1 MEIRKINKTVDEI
14 LKGAEYIGCGASKEA
29 YVKDGIVYKIPRGRY
44 LIERN
49 ELNLYFPVFMDDVN
63 DFLGEIYEEE
73 EALVWPI
80 GQFAIELIIWE
91 AIQDLEK
98 AGLDISCFARIKD
111 YYFDANGVIVIEQE
125 LTEEMG
131 DFEED
136 EFEELWSNFQTELKA
151 LEPILEEEYNVVLRD
166 VRSGNC
172 GFKDGRIK
180 LFDFGISITT
190 QLDSYGSYS
199 DYEDMC

>member
-49 ELNLYFPVFMDDVN
+49 ELNLYFPDFMDDVN

-80 GQFAIELIIWE
+80 GQFAIELVIWE
-91 AIQDLEK
+91 AIQDLEE

-199 DYEDMC
+199 DYEDMY

>member
-80 GQFAIELIIWE
+80 GQFAIELIIWK

-98 AGLDISCFARIKD
+98 AGLDIGCFARIKD

-199 DYEDMC
+199 DYEDIY

>member
-49 ELNLYFPVFMDDVN
+49 ELNLYFPDFMDDVN

-80 GQFAIELIIWE
+80 GQFAIELIIWK
-91 AIQDLEK
+91 AVQDLEE

-111 YYFDANGVIVIEQE
+111 YYFDANGVIIIEQE

-199 DYEDMC
+199 DYEDMY

>member
-1 MEIRKINKTVDEI
+1 MEIRKINKTIDEI

-49 ELNLYFPVFMDDVN
+49 ELNLYFPDFMDDAN

-80 GQFAIELIIWE
+80 GQFATELIVWK
-91 AIQDLEK
+91 AIQDLEE

-199 DYEDMC
+199 DYEDIY

>member
-49 ELNLYFPVFMDDVN
+49 ELNLYFPDFMDDVN

-80 GQFAIELIIWE
+80 GQFAIELIIWK
-91 AIQDLEK
+91 AIQDLEE

-125 LTEEMG
+125 VTEEMG

-199 DYEDMC
+199 DYEDIY

>member
-49 ELNLYFPVFMDDVN
+49 ELNLYFPNFMDDVN

-80 GQFAIELIIWE
+80 GQFAIELIIWK

-199 DYEDMC
+199 DYEDMY

>member
-49 ELNLYFPVFMDDVN
+49 ELNLYLPDFMDDVN

-91 AIQDLEK
+91 AIQDLEE

-199 DYEDMC
+199 DYEDIY

>member
-1 MEIRKINKTVDEI
+1 MKIRKINKTVDEI

-49 ELNLYFPVFMDDVN
+49 ELNLYFPDFMDGVN

-91 AIQDLEK
+91 AIQDLEE

-136 EFEELWSNFQTELKA
+136 EFEELWSNFQTELKT

-199 DYEDMC
+199 DYEDIY

>member
-49 ELNLYFPVFMDDVN
+49 ELNLYFPDFMDDVN

-91 AIQDLEK
+91 AIQDLEE

-172 GFKDGRIK
+172 GFKDERIK

-199 DYEDMC
+199 DYEDMY

>member
-49 ELNLYFPVFMDDVN
+49 ELNLYFPNFMDDVN

-91 AIQDLEK
+91 AIQDLEE

-199 DYEDMC
+199 DYEDIY

>member
-49 ELNLYFPVFMDDVN
+49 ELNLYFPDFMDDVN

-172 GFKDGRIK
+172 GFKDGKIK
-180 LFDFGISITT
+180 LFDFGISTTT

-199 DYEDMC
+199 DYEDIY

>member
-1 MEIRKINKTVDEI
+1 MEIRKINKTIDEI

-49 ELNLYFPVFMDDVN
+49 ELNLYFPDFMDDVN

-80 GQFAIELIIWE
+80 GQFAIELIIWK
-91 AIQDLEK
+91 AIQSLERK
-98 AGLDISCFARIKD
+98 GLNIDCFAKIKG

-125 LTEEMG
+125 LTEEME

-172 GFKDGRIK
+172 GFKDGKIK

-199 DYEDMC
+199 DYEDMY

>member
-136 EFEELWSNFQTELKA
+136 EFDELWSDFQTELKA

>member
-14 LKGAEYIGCGASKEA
+14 LRGAEYIGCGASKEA

-49 ELNLYFPVFMDDVN
+49 ELNLYFPGFMDDVN

-91 AIQDLEK
+91 AIQDLEE

-125 LTEEMG
+125 FTEEMG

-199 DYEDMC
+199 DYEDIY

>member
-49 ELNLYFPVFMDDVN
+49 ELNLYFPGFMDDVN

-91 AIQDLEK
+91 AIQDLEE

-136 EFEELWSNFQTELKA
+136 EFDELWSDFQTELKA

-199 DYEDMC
+199 DYEDIY

>member
-49 ELNLYFPVFMDDVN
+49 ELNLYFPDFMDDVN

-80 GQFAIELIIWE
+80 GQFAIELNIWK

-151 LEPILEEEYNVVLRD
+151 LEPILEEEYNIVLRD

-199 DYEDMC
+199 DYEDMY

>member
-1 MEIRKINKTVDEI
+1 MEIRKINKTIDEI

-49 ELNLYFPVFMDDVN
+49 ELNLYFPDFMDDVN

-80 GQFAIELIIWE
+80 GQFAIELNVWK

-125 LTEEMG
+125 VTEEMG

-166 VRSGNC
+166 VRRGNC

-199 DYEDMC
+199 DYEDMY

>member
-1 MEIRKINKTVDEI
+1 MEIRKINKTIDEI

-49 ELNLYFPVFMDDVN
+49 ELNLYFPDFMDDVN

-199 DYEDMC
+199 DYEDMY

>member
-14 LKGAEYIGCGASKEA
+14 LRGAEYIGCGASKEA

-49 ELNLYFPVFMDDVN
+49 ELNLYFPNFMDDVN

-73 EALVWPI
+73 EALVWPV

-98 AGLDISCFARIKD
+98 AGLDISCFAKIKD

-136 EFEELWSNFQTELKA
+136 EFDELWSDFQTELKA

-199 DYEDMC
+199 DYEDMY

>member
-49 ELNLYFPVFMDDVN
+49 ELNLYFPHFMDDVN

-91 AIQDLEK
+91 AIQDLEE

-199 DYEDMC
+199 DYEDMY

>member
-49 ELNLYFPVFMDDVN
+49 ELNLHFPDFMDDVN

-80 GQFAIELIIWE
+80 GQFAIELIIWKT
-91 AIQDLEK
+91 IQSLERK
-98 AGLDISCFARIKD
+98 GLNIDCFAKIKD

-172 GFKDGRIK
+172 GFKGGRIK

-199 DYEDMC
+199 DYEDMY

>member
-98 AGLDISCFARIKD
+98 AGLDISCFAKIKD

-136 EFEELWSNFQTELKA
+136 KFEELWSDFQTELKA

-199 DYEDMC
+199 DYEDMY

>member
-49 ELNLYFPVFMDDVN
+49 ELNLYFPGFMDDVN

-199 DYEDMC
+199 DYEDIY

>member
-49 ELNLYFPVFMDDVN
+49 ELNLYFPDFMDDVN

-98 AGLDISCFARIKD
+98 AGLDIGCFARIKD

-136 EFEELWSNFQTELKA
+136 EFEELWSNFQTELKV

-199 DYEDMC
+199 DYEDIY

>member
-1 MEIRKINKTVDEI
+1 MKIRKINKTVDEI

-49 ELNLYFPVFMDDVN
+49 ELNLYFPDFMDDVN

-80 GQFAIELIIWE
+80 GQFAIELIIWK
-91 AIQDLEK
+91 AIQDLEE

-199 DYEDMC
+199 DYEDIY

>member
-14 LKGAEYIGCGASKEA
+14 LKGAEYMGCGASKEA

-49 ELNLYFPVFMDDVN
+49 ELNLCFPDFMDDVN

-80 GQFAIELIIWE
+80 GQFAIELIIWK
-91 AIQDLEK
+91 AIQSLERK
-98 AGLDISCFARIKD
+98 GLNIDCFAKIKD

-136 EFEELWSNFQTELKA
+136 KFEELWSDFQTELKA

-199 DYEDMC
+199 DYEDMY

>member
-49 ELNLYFPVFMDDVN
+49 ELNLYFPDFIDDVN

-131 DFEED
+131 DFEKD

-199 DYEDMC
+199 DYEDMY

>member
-49 ELNLYFPVFMDDVN
+49 ELNLYFPDFMDDVN

-199 DYEDMC
+199 DYEDMY

>member
-49 ELNLYFPVFMDDVN
+49 ELNLRFPDFMDDVN

-91 AIQDLEK
+91 AIQSLERK
-98 AGLDISCFARIKD
+98 GLNIDCFAKIKD

-136 EFEELWSNFQTELKA
+136 EFDELWSEFQTELKA

-199 DYEDMC
+199 DYEDMY

>member
-14 LKGAEYIGCGASKEA
+14 LKGAEYIGSGASKQA

-49 ELNLYFPVFMDDVN
+49 ELNLRFPDFMDDVN

-91 AIQDLEK
+91 AIQSLERK
-98 AGLDISCFARIKD
+98 GLNIDCFAKIKD

-136 EFEELWSNFQTELKA
+136 EFDELWSDFQTELKA

-199 DYEDMC
+199 DYEDMY

>member
-49 ELNLYFPVFMDDVN
+49 ELNLYFPDFMDDVN

-80 GQFAIELIIWE
+80 GQFAIELIVWE
-91 AIQDLEK
+91 AIQDLEE

-199 DYEDMC
+199 DYEDIY

>member
-49 ELNLYFPVFMDDVN
+49 ELNLYFPDFMDDVN

-199 DYEDMC
+199 DYEDIY

>member
-14 LKGAEYIGCGASKEA
+14 LKGAEYIGGGASKEA

-49 ELNLYFPVFMDDVN
+49 ELNLYFPDSMDDIN

-80 GQFAIELIIWE
+80 GQFAIELIIWK
-91 AIQDLEK
+91 AIQDLEE

-125 LTEEMG
+125 LTEGMEN
-131 DFEED
+131 FEED
-136 EFEELWSNFQTELKA
+136 EFDELWSDFQTELKA

-172 GFKDGRIK
+172 GFKDERIK

-199 DYEDMC
+199 DYEDMY

>member
-29 YVKDGIVYKIPRGRY
+29 YIKDGIVYKIPRGRY

-49 ELNLYFPVFMDDVN
+49 ELNLCFPDFMDDVN

-80 GQFAIELIIWE
+80 GQFAIELIIWK
-91 AIQDLEK
+91 AIQDLEE

-199 DYEDMC
+199 DYEDIY

>member
-1 MEIRKINKTVDEI
+1 MKIRKINKTVDEI

-49 ELNLYFPVFMDDVN
+49 ELNLYFPDFMDDVN

-80 GQFAIELIIWE
+80 GQFAIELIIWK
-91 AIQDLEK
+91 AIQDLEE
-98 AGLDISCFARIKD
+98 AGLDISCFAKIKD

-125 LTEEMG
+125 LTEGMG

-136 EFEELWSNFQTELKA
+136 EFDELWSDFQTELKA

-199 DYEDMC
+199 DYEDMY

>member
-49 ELNLYFPVFMDDVN
+49 ELNLHFPDFMDDVN

-91 AIQDLEK
+91 AIQDLEE

-199 DYEDMC
+199 DYEDMY

>member
-14 LKGAEYIGCGASKEA
+14 LRGAEYIGCGASKEA

-49 ELNLYFPVFMDDVN
+49 ELNLYFPNFMDDVN

-73 EALVWPI
+73 EALVWPV

-98 AGLDISCFARIKD
+98 AGLDISCFAKIKD

-136 EFEELWSNFQTELKA
+136 EFDELWSDFQTELKA

-172 GFKDGRIK
+172 GFKDGKIK

-199 DYEDMC
+199 DYEDMY

>member
-14 LKGAEYIGCGASKEA
+14 LKGAEYIGCGASREA

-49 ELNLYFPVFMDDVN
+49 ELNLYFPGFMDDVN

-91 AIQDLEK
+91 AIQDLEE

-151 LEPILEEEYNVVLRD
+151 LEPILEEEYNIVLRD

-199 DYEDMC
+199 DYEDMY

>member
-80 GQFAIELIIWE
+80 GQFAIELIIWK
-91 AIQDLEK
+91 AIQDLEE

-125 LTEEMG
+125 VTEEMG

-166 VRSGNC
+166 VRSGNY

-199 DYEDMC
+199 DYEDIY

>member
-29 YVKDGIVYKIPRGRY
+29 YVKDGIVYKIPKGRY

-49 ELNLYFPVFMDDVN
+49 ELNLSFPDFMDDVN

-91 AIQDLEK
+91 AIQNLERK
-98 AGLDISCFARIKD
+98 GLNIDCFAKIKD

-199 DYEDMC
+199 DYEDIY